1 MIIILSFY
9 LRSGHNR
16 VGKCLAPK
24 YYSSRSNICP
34 LPCFTNPG
42 NVSTVSETIP
52 DVPGNILRH
61 PKYKLEKGEGP
72 PTTAEVH

>member
-1 MIIILSFY
+1 MY
-9 LRSGHNR
+9 HNR

-24 YYSSRSNICP
+24 RFLFIKEFFP

-72 PTTAEVH
+72 RQDPE